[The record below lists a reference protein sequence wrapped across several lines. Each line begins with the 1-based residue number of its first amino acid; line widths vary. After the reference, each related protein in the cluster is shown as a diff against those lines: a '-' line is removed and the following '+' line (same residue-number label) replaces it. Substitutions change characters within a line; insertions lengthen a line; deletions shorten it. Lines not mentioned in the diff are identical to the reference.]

1 MPCATW
7 LSLSPRALQAYLGSD
22 SEGEE
27 QAGQEA
33 VGMEEYRRRL
43 LSGADDLAQR
53 KGGKDWAPAPH
64 NAQVC
69 HLLSGAPSSKP
80 WPHRENYFGRGWAVP
95 LRSSPCLQSR

>member
-1 MPCATW
+1 MRCQRHSCPISYV
-7 LSLSPRALQAYLGSD
+7 SLLTLQAYLGSD

-33 VGMEEYRRRL
+33 VDMDEYRKRL
-43 LSGADDLAQR
+43 LLDAGDMAQR

-69 HLLSGAPSSKP
+69 RPFSTAPSSRP
-80 WPHRENYFGRGWAVP
+80 R
-95 LRSSPCLQSR
+95 